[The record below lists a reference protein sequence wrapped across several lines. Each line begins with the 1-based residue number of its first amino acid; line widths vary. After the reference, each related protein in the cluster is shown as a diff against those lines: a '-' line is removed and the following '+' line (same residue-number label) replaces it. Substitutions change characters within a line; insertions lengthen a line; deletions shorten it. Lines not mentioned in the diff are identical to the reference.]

1 MALANIYEYML
12 SSSEDEDFM
21 EIILQKKTYFMLIN

>member
-21 EIILQKKTYFMLIN
+21 EIIHRQPVPDQEL